1 MNLSEAI
8 HEANQHESYH
18 DYIGRRLRE
27 ENNKQVK
34 TVDERDEQISD
45 LKYRI
50 KRLEEDMARVLHH
63 HE

>member
-8 HEANQHESYH
+8 QEASQHESYH
-18 DYIGRRLRE
+18 DYMRRRLKE
-27 ENNKQVK
+27 ENGKLVK
-34 TVDERDEQISD
+34 TVDERDQQISD

-50 KRLEEDMARVLHH
+50 KRLEEDMARILHR